1 VPECRSSDGSL
12 RVLERGGMSLVWR
25 SMNYMVLVGP
35 YVQND
40 LKIFLERRKQQIL
53 TEKVKRGFQPTCG
66 TGHDV

>member
-1 VPECRSSDGSL
+1 
-12 RVLERGGMSLVWR
+12 
-25 SMNYMVLVGP
+25 MNYMVLVGP